1 MESAARRLFAVQ
13 GGDYIDPTMNLEQQH
28 TMSNH
33 TVSPSHE
40 PAVSSEDREWTW
52 ITSVSVIIF
61 VAAMAAGLLPFAFVQ
76 VKWMNKVT
84 ALGAGL
90 CIGAALGLMLPEGF
104 EMLFEAHEKHGFEPG
119 VGGFVLTLGLVLFFL
134 LEKKMGGAHSHNS
147 SGACDHTAL
156 ISDSEKLASKKESR
170 SSKQG
175 FNTVVLMVLHAAT
188 DGLVIGSAAATDHH
202 EISMVVALA
211 MVAHKVPASFSLS
224 SFLLALRFSYAKVA
238 KYLLLFSLSS
248 PLAAI
253 AFFAIGDVLSEAAFA
268 ITIR

>member
-1 MESAARRLFAVQ
+1 
-13 GGDYIDPTMNLEQQH
+13 MNLEQQH
-28 TMSNH
+28 NHTMS
-33 TVSPSHE
+33 PSE
-40 PAVSSEDREWTW
+40 PAVSSEDIEWTW

-134 LEKKMGGAHSHNS
+134 LEKKMGGAHSHS

-156 ISDSEKLASKKESR
+156 ISDSEKQARKKESR

-175 FNTVVLMVLHAAT
+175 INTVVLMVLHAAT
-188 DGLVIGSAAATDHH
+188 DGLVIGSAAATD
-202 EISMVVALA
+202 
-211 MVAHKVPASFSLS
+211 
-224 SFLLALRFSYAKVA
+224 
-238 KYLLLFSLSS
+238 
-248 PLAAI
+248 
-253 AFFAIGDVLSEAAFA
+253 
-268 ITIR
+268 